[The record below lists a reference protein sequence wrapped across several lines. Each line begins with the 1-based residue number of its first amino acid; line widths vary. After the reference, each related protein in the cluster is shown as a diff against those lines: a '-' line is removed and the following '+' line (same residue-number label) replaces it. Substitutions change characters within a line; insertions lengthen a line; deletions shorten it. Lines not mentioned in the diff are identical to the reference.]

1 MKEKI
6 LKICCELCNKE
17 LSDEEELIATGIL
30 DSFKIMELIASLEE
44 EFNIMFSPE
53 EIMELDHFS
62 SVNRMAEIV
71 IRKRNEKDTVG

>member
-6 LKICCELCNKE
+6 LKICCELCHKE

-30 DSFKIMELIASLEE
+30 DSFKIMELIAILEE

-53 EIMELDHFS
+53 EIMELDYFS
-62 SVNRMAEIV
+62 SVNHIVEIV
-71 IRKRNEKDTVG
+71 GRKQNEKDGV